1 MRAARRPEP
10 SSTGAAL
17 VRPDAVAETSGRWS
31 VSRVLAASVLVVIA
45 AFAIVGPLV
54 LPDPAAQ
61 DLSRYLEPPTWAE
74 PLGRD
79 DYGRS
84 VAARLAHATRLSLV
98 LAVLCVATAL
108 VLGTTAGIASAWFGG
123 WVDATLRG
131 LSEILVALPALLVVL
146 LFAALA
152 ADGSLWTLYIGLAL
166 VQWVEYFRVVRA
178 RSGLVLGSPAVE
190 AASLLRLGPLHVLR
204 RHLWPEL
211 RPLITTLASLG
222 MVTCILAVSTLG
234 FIKVGLKPP
243 RAELGLMVTEGF
255 PFYDAAPWMSVAPV
269 LVLFLLT
276 ACFLGLRRTEV
287 MS

>member
-1 MRAARRPEP
+1 MSTVLQHQSQVVTTAPAA
-10 SSTGAAL
+10 
-17 VRPDAVAETSGRWS
+17 GRWS
-31 VSRVLAASVLVVIA
+31 ASRVLAASILVVIA
-45 AFAIVGPLV
+45 AFALVGPLV

-61 DLSRYLEPPTWAE
+61 DLARYLEPPTWSE

-79 DYGRS
+79 EYGRS
-84 VAARLAHATRLSLV
+84 VLARLAHATRLSLL
-98 LAVLCVATAL
+98 LAALCVGTAL
-108 VLGTTAGIASAWFGG
+108 LLGTAAGIASAWFGG
-123 WVDATLRG
+123 WADTVLRAVA
-131 LSEILVALPALLVVL
+131 EVLVALPALLIVL

-178 RSGLVLGSPAVE
+178 RSSLVLGSPAVE

-211 RPLITTLASLG
+211 RPIVTTLGALG

-234 FIKVGLKPP
+234 FIKVGLQPP

-255 PFYDAAPWMSVAPV
+255 PFYDTAPWMSVAPV
-269 LVLFLLT
+269 VVLFLLT

-287 MS
+287 TR

>member
-1 MRAARRPEP
+1 M
-10 SSTGAAL
+10 STAL
-17 VRPDAVAETSGRWS
+17 VRPDAVAEASGRWP

-61 DLSRYLEPPTWAE
+61 DLSRYLEPPTRAE

-84 VAARLAHATRLSLV
+84 IAARLAHATRLSLV
-98 LAVLCVATAL
+98 LAMLCVGTAL
-108 VLGTTAGIASAWFGG
+108 VLGTAAGIASAWFGG
-123 WVDATLRG
+123 WVDAALRG
-131 LSEILVALPALLVVL
+131 ISEILVALPALLVVL

-178 RSGLVLGSPAVE
+178 RSCLVLGSPAVE

-211 RPLITTLASLG
+211 RPLTTTLASLG

-234 FIKVGLKPP
+234 FIKVGVQPP

-255 PFYDAAPWMSVAPV
+255 PFYDVAPWMSVAPV

-276 ACFLGLRRTEV
+276 ACFLGLRRTDV
-287 MS
+287 TT

>member
-1 MRAARRPEP
+1 MSAARRREP
-10 SSTGAAL
+10 SDTASPQPHVTATPPAD
-17 VRPDAVAETSGRWS
+17 RRWS
-31 VSRVLAASVLVVIA
+31 VARVLAASVLVVIA
-45 AFAIVGPLV
+45 AFAIIGPLI

-61 DLSRYLEPPTWAE
+61 DLGRFLEAPSASE

-84 VAARLAHATRLSLV
+84 VAARLAHATRLSL
-98 LAVLCVATAL
+98 LFAALCVGTAL
-108 VLGTTAGIASAWFGG
+108 VLGTSAGIASAWFGG
-123 WVDATLRG
+123 WVDAALRG
-131 LSEILVALPALLVVL
+131 ISEVFVALPALLVVL

-178 RSGLVLGSPAVE
+178 RSGLILGSPAVE
-190 AASLLRLGPLHVLR
+190 AASLLRLGPVHVLR

-211 RPLITTLASLG
+211 RPLVTTLAALG

-234 FIKVGLKPP
+234 FIKVGLRPP

-255 PFYDAAPWMSVAPV
+255 PFYDVAPWMSLAPV
-269 LVLFLLT
+269 VVLFLVT
-276 ACFLGLRRTEV
+276 ACFLGLRRSEV
-287 MS
+287 TT